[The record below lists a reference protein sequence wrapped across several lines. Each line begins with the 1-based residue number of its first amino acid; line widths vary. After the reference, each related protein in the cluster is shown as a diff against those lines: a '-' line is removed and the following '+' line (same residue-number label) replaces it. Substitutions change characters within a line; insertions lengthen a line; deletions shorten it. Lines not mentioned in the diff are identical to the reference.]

1 MTMSCTNSCAD
12 DDMKLLPNVYI
23 CRSNCLLMDV
33 IRYQMAQM
41 LLSSI
46 HVQMANDSISR

>member
-12 DDMKLLPNVYI
+12 DDMKLFPKVYI
-23 CRSNCLLMDV
+23 CRYICLLMDV
-33 IRYQMAQM
+33 ICYQMAQM

-46 HVQMANDSISR
+46 HVLIANNSILR